1 MQTPTIAASAQP
13 RLARGVR
20 LQTDSKTGNSVLL
33 FPEGVLELNET
44 AQEIVTR
51 CDGRTVAEIV
61 QALAEEIRCRSSN
74 AWRRCAGNPCGLAT
88 TQIDRTRMIAPRPYA
103 LLAEITYRCPL
114 HCPYCSNPTQA
125 RNDQELTTSEW
136 TRVIREAA
144 ALGVLQIGF
153 SGGEPLAR
161 RDLQDLVRAAREAN
175 LYTNL
180 ITSGIGLDD
189 DRVRALRDAGLD
201 SIQLS
206 FQSDNT
212 DLADEIAGAR
222 AHQRKLDAAAKIRA
236 AGIPL
241 SLNFVIHRRNIDR
254 LAEMIALAESL
265 QAERVELANV
275 QFYGWAFFNRA
286 ALLPTREQVVR
297 AREIATAAKARLTG
311 KIDIFYVLPDYYENR
326 PKPCLN
332 GWGQRYL
339 TVNPI
344 GDVLPCPTASSAIPD
359 LRFENVRARELDW
372 IWRESESFNRFRGTE
387 WMPEPCQ
394 SCPQR
399 EIDFGGCRC
408 QAALLTGNAANT
420 DPVCDLSPNR
430 ATVDAVLREVDSLGY
445 NTPAWTYRANP
456 KEVQRVQYFS
466 RG

>member
-1 MQTPTIAASAQP
+1 
-13 RLARGVR
+13 
-20 LQTDSKTGNSVLL
+20 
-33 FPEGVLELNET
+33 
-44 AQEIVTR
+44 
-51 CDGRTVAEIV
+51 
-61 QALAEEIRCRSSN
+61 
-74 AWRRCAGNPCGLAT
+74 
-88 TQIDRTRMIAPRPYA
+88 MIAPRPYA

-125 RNDQELTTSEW
+125 RNDQELTANEW

-153 SGGEPLAR
+153 SGGEPLVR
-161 RDLQDLVRAAREAN
+161 RDLPDLVRAAREAN

-201 SIQLS
+201 SVQLS
-206 FQSDNT
+206 FQSDDT
-212 DLADEIAGAR
+212 DLADDVAGAR
-222 AHQRKLDAAAKIRA
+222 AHQRKLDAAAKIRG

-254 LAEMIALAESL
+254 LGQMITLAEMLE
-265 QAERVELANV
+265 AERVELANV
-275 QFYGWAFFNRA
+275 QFYGWAFQNRA

-297 AREIATAAKARLTG
+297 AREIATAAKARLAG
-311 KIDIFYVLPDYYENR
+311 KIEIFYVLPDYYETR

-339 TVNPI
+339 TVNPV

-359 LRFENVRARELDW
+359 LRFDNVRARALDW
-372 IWRESESFNRFRGTE
+372 IWCESESFNRFRGTE

-420 DPVCDLSPNR
+420 DPVCEFSPNR
-430 ATVDAVLREVDSLGY
+430 ASVDAVLHELDSLGY
-445 NTPAWTYRANP
+445 DAPKWTYRTNP
-456 KEVQRVQYFS
+456 RELPVGQLL
-466 RG
+466 

>member
-1 MQTPTIAASAQP
+1 
-13 RLARGVR
+13 
-20 LQTDSKTGNSVLL
+20 
-33 FPEGVLELNET
+33 
-44 AQEIVTR
+44 
-51 CDGRTVAEIV
+51 
-61 QALAEEIRCRSSN
+61 
-74 AWRRCAGNPCGLAT
+74 
-88 TQIDRTRMIAPRPYA
+88 MIAPRPYA

-114 HCPYCSNPTQA
+114 HCPYCSNPVAVLSGDLEGGAPVTPRDTGSQELA
-125 RNDQELTTSEW
+125 PPYKAELTTHEW
-136 TRVIREAA
+136 KRVIHEAA

-161 RDLQDLVRAAREAN
+161 RDLAELVRAAREAK

-201 SIQLS
+201 SVQLS
-206 FQSDNT
+206 FQSNDA
-212 DLADEIAGAR
+212 DLADEIAGAI

-254 LAEMIALAESL
+254 LPKMIELSETL
-265 QAERVELANV
+265 GAERVELANV
-275 QFYGWAFFNRA
+275 QFYGWAFLNRA

-297 AREIATAAKARLTG
+297 AREIAIAAKERLAD
-311 KIDIFYVLPDYYENR
+311 KIDIFYVLPDYYETR

-359 LRFENVRARELDW
+359 LRFENVRERALDW
-372 IWRESESFNRFRGTE
+372 IWRESESFNCFRGTE
-387 WMPEPCQ
+387 WMPEPCR
-394 SCPQR
+394 SCPQK

-420 DPVCDLSPNR
+420 DPVCTLSPNR
-430 ATVDAVLREVDSLGY
+430 ARVDAVLRDLNSASDHGRH
-445 NTPAWTYRANP
+445 WTYRINP
-456 KEVQRVQYFS
+456 TVTSLDRSIVTASVRE
-466 RG
+466 

>member
-1 MQTPTIAASAQP
+1 MTI
-13 RLARGVR
+13 
-20 LQTDSKTGNSVLL
+20 
-33 FPEGVLELNET
+33 
-44 AQEIVTR
+44 
-51 CDGRTVAEIV
+51 
-61 QALAEEIRCRSSN
+61 
-74 AWRRCAGNPCGLAT
+74 
-88 TQIDRTRMIAPRPYA
+88 PRPYA

-114 HCPYCSNPTQA
+114 HCPYCSNPIA
-125 RNDQELTTSEW
+125 VRNGNLESGAPATPGKTGSPELAPPRNGELSTDEW

-153 SGGEPLAR
+153 SGGEPLVR
-161 RDLQDLVRAAREAN
+161 RDLPDLVRAAREAN

-189 DRVRALRDAGLD
+189 DRVRALRNAGLD
-201 SIQLS
+201 SVQLS

-222 AHQRKLDAAAKIRA
+222 AHKHKFDAAAKIRA

-254 LAEMIALAESL
+254 LPQMIELAESL
-265 QAERVELANV
+265 QAGRIELANV
-275 QFYGWAFFNRA
+275 QFYGWAFLNRA
-286 ALLPTREQVVR
+286 ALLPTREQVAR
-297 AREIATAAKARLTG
+297 AREIATAANARLAG

-326 PKPCLN
+326 PKPCLS

-344 GDVLPCPTASSAIPD
+344 GEVLPCPTASAAIPD
-359 LRFENVRARELDW
+359 LRFENAKARALDW

-399 EIDFGGCRC
+399 EIDFAGCRC

-420 DPVCDLSPNR
+420 DPVCELSPNR
-430 ATVDAVLREVDSLGY
+430 AIVDAVLRELNSSTDH
-445 NTPAWTYRANP
+445 TRDWTYRVNP
-456 KEVQRVQYFS
+456 KLLPTLERVK
-466 RG
+466 

>member
-1 MQTPTIAASAQP
+1 MFA
-13 RLARGVR
+13 
-20 LQTDSKTGNSVLL
+20 
-33 FPEGVLELNET
+33 
-44 AQEIVTR
+44 
-51 CDGRTVAEIV
+51 TVMN
-61 QALAEEIRCRSSN
+61 LS
-74 AWRRCAGNPCGLAT
+74 
-88 TQIDRTRMIAPRPYA
+88 RPYA

-114 HCPYCSNPTQA
+114 HCPYCSNPVAASLREAPRRPQGGGY
-125 RNDQELTTSEW
+125 NNSELTTEEW
-136 TRVIREAA
+136 SRVIREAA

-161 RDLQDLVRAAREAN
+161 RDLVEMIHEARDAK

-189 DRVRALRDAGLD
+189 DRLRALGDAGLD

-206 FQSDNT
+206 FQSDESS
-212 DLADEIAGAR
+212 LADEIAGAR
-222 AHQRKLDAAAKIRA
+222 AHEHKLDVAAKIRA

-254 LAEMIALAESL
+254 LPQMLELAEAL
-265 QAERVELANV
+265 GAERVELANV
-275 QFYGWAFFNRA
+275 QFYGWAFRNRV
-286 ALLPTREQVVR
+286 ALLPTREQVNR
-297 AREIATAAKARLTG
+297 AREIATAEKARLAG
-311 KIDIFYVLPDYYENR
+311 KIDIFYVLPDYYETR

-344 GDVLPCPTASSAIPD
+344 GDVLPCPTASSAIPN
-359 LRFENVRARELDW
+359 LRYENVRDRDLDW

-420 DPVCDLSPNR
+420 DPVCEFSPNR
-430 ATVDAVLREVDSLGY
+430 TMVDSVLSDI
-445 NTPAWTYRANP
+445 NSSMHSQSDWTYRTEP
-456 KEVQRVQYFS
+456 KISPARV
-466 RG
+466 

>member
-1 MQTPTIAASAQP
+1 
-13 RLARGVR
+13 
-20 LQTDSKTGNSVLL
+20 
-33 FPEGVLELNET
+33 
-44 AQEIVTR
+44 
-51 CDGRTVAEIV
+51 
-61 QALAEEIRCRSSN
+61 
-74 AWRRCAGNPCGLAT
+74 
-88 TQIDRTRMIAPRPYA
+88 MIAPRPYA

-114 HCPYCSNPTQA
+114 HCPYCSNPTQTG
-125 RNDQELTTSEW
+125 NDQELTTDEW

-161 RDLQDLVRAAREAN
+161 RDLPDLVRAAREAN

-180 ITSGIGLDD
+180 ITSGVGLDD
-189 DRVRALRDAGLD
+189 ERVRGLRDAGLD
-201 SIQLS
+201 SVQLS
-206 FQSDNT
+206 FQSDKT

-222 AHQRKLDAAAKIRA
+222 AHQHKLDVAAKVRA

-254 LAEMIALAESL
+254 LPEMIELAESL

-275 QFYGWAFFNRA
+275 QFYGWAFLNRA
-286 ALLPTREQVVR
+286 ALLPTRDQVVR
-297 AREIATAAKARLTG
+297 AREIATAAKARLAG
-311 KIDIFYVLPDYYENR
+311 KIDIFYVLPDYYEAR

-344 GDVLPCPTASSAIPD
+344 GEVLPCPTASSAIPD
-359 LRFENVRARELDW
+359 LCFDNVRTRSLDW

-420 DPVCDLSPNR
+420 DPVCELSPNR
-430 ATVDAVLREVDSLGY
+430 AGVDAVLRDLNSSSDHIRH
-445 NTPAWTYRANP
+445 WTYRVNP
-456 KEVQRVQYFS
+456 TIVPTLEHVK
-466 RG
+466 